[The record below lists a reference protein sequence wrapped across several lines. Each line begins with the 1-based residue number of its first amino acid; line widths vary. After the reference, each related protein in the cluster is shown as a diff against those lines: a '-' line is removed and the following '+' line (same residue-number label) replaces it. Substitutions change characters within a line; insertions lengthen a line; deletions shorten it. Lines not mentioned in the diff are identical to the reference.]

1 MRIIDCYLRALQKAE
16 ENATNGGIKLDKAR
30 FVQLFNEEQNRLV
43 LYLLDKRNED
53 DIRYLQKLV
62 VYSKDIS
69 KNRSIDNQISDLFSL
84 PSDYFDFINVSGV
97 FSRGECSAS
106 DFNLWEAKNENVNEL
121 LADEFNKP
129 SYDYRDT
136 FYTIGEEGVRVYKGD
151 FNVDKLFLSY
161 YRYPNPVDISGY
173 IKSDNSSSTD
183 IDPEL
188 DDKLVDIILNM
199 VEKQFALNESEYNR
213 YQIDSDNVRSPL

>member
-30 FVQLFNEEQNRLV
+30 FVQLFNEEQNLLV

-84 PSDYFDFINVSGV
+84 PSDYLDFINVSGV

-129 SYDYRDT
+129 SYDYRDA

>member
-1 MRIIDCYLRALQKAE
+1 MRIIDCYFRALQKAE

-30 FVQLFNEEQNRLV
+30 FVQLFNEEQNRLI

-129 SYDYRDT
+129 SYDYRDA
-136 FYTIGEEGVRVYKGD
+136 FYTIGEEGIRVYKGD

>member
-97 FSRGECSAS
+97 FSRGECSTS

-129 SYDYRDT
+129 SYDYRDA
-136 FYTIGEEGVRVYKGD
+136 FYTIGEEGIRVYKGD

>member
-1 MRIIDCYLRALQKAE
+1 M
-16 ENATNGGIKLDKAR
+16 
-30 FVQLFNEEQNRLV
+30 
-43 LYLLDKRNED
+43 
-53 DIRYLQKLV
+53 
-62 VYSKDIS
+62 
-69 KNRSIDNQISDLFSL
+69 
-84 PSDYFDFINVSGV
+84 
-97 FSRGECSAS
+97 
-106 DFNLWEAKNENVNEL
+106 

-129 SYDYRDT
+129 SYDYRDA
-136 FYTIGEEGVRVYKGD
+136 FYTIGEEGIRVYKGD

>member
-129 SYDYRDT
+129 SYDYRDA
-136 FYTIGEEGVRVYKGD
+136 FYTIGEEGVRIYKSD

>member
-30 FVQLFNEEQNRLV
+30 FAQLFNEEQNRLV

-129 SYDYRDT
+129 SYDYRDA
-136 FYTIGEEGVRVYKGD
+136 FYTIGEEGIRVYKGD

>member
-30 FVQLFNEEQNRLV
+30 FVQLFNEEQNRFV

-69 KNRSIDNQISDLFSL
+69 KNRSIDNQISDLFFL

-129 SYDYRDT
+129 SYDYRDA
-136 FYTIGEEGVRVYKGD
+136 FYTIGEEGIRVYKGD

>member
-84 PSDYFDFINVSGV
+84 PSDYFDFSEILRLYFFTLNPAAPPVRKSP
-97 FSRGECSAS
+97 GES
-106 DFNLWEAKNENVNEL
+106 
-121 LADEFNKP
+121 
-129 SYDYRDT
+129 
-136 FYTIGEEGVRVYKGD
+136 
-151 FNVDKLFLSY
+151 
-161 YRYPNPVDISGY
+161 
-173 IKSDNSSSTD
+173 
-183 IDPEL
+183 
-188 DDKLVDIILNM
+188 
-199 VEKQFALNESEYNR
+199 
-213 YQIDSDNVRSPL
+213 

>member
-30 FVQLFNEEQNRLV
+30 FVQLFNEEQNRLI

-129 SYDYRDT
+129 SYDYRDC
-136 FYTIGEEGVRVYKGD
+136 FYTIGEEGIRVYKGD

-183 IDPEL
+183 VDPEL

>member
-97 FSRGECSAS
+97 FSRGECS

-129 SYDYRDT
+129 SYDYRDA

>member
-1 MRIIDCYLRALQKAE
+1 MKIIDCYLRALQKAE

-43 LYLLDKRNED
+43 LYFLNKRNED
-53 DIRYLQKLV
+53 DIRYLQKLA
-62 VYSKDIS
+62 VYSKDMS
-69 KNRSIDNQISDLFSL
+69 KKKDIDNPKSSLFYL
-84 PSDYFDFINVSGV
+84 PSDYFAFINISGI
-97 FSRGECSAS
+97 FSKGECSAS
-106 DFNLWEAKNENVNEL
+106 DFNLWEAKNENVHEL

-129 SYDYRDT
+129 SYVYRDA
-136 FYTIGEEGVRVYKGD
+136 FYTIGEEGVRVYVDD
-151 FNVDKLFLSY
+151 FNVDKLFITY
-161 YRYPNPVDISGY
+161 YRYPKPVDISGY
-173 IKSDNSSSTD
+173 IKSDNTNSSD

-213 YQIDSDNVRSPL
+213 YQIDSNNVTSPL

>member
-1 MRIIDCYLRALQKAE
+1 MRITDCYLRALQKAE

-62 VYSKDIS
+62 VYSRDIS

-129 SYDYRDT
+129 SYDYRDA
-136 FYTIGEEGVRVYKGD
+136 FYTIGEEGIRVYKGD

>member
-129 SYDYRDT
+129 SYDYRDA
-136 FYTIGEEGVRVYKGD
+136 FYTIGEEGIRVYKGD

>member
-69 KNRSIDNQISDLFSL
+69 KNRSIENQISDLFSL

-129 SYDYRDT
+129 SYDYRDA
-136 FYTIGEEGVRVYKGD
+136 FYTIGEEGIRVYKGD